1 MTILTV
7 SVAEVA
13 LKFRCSLRRVRQ
25 LILTRRL
32 TAFKDEKGHWRVV
45 YPFDVRLGKRGP
57 MLGSFKRAASTIVK
71 QGPPIIWG
79 TPNGPVRTKR
89 AE

>member
-13 LKFRCSLRRVRQ
+13 LKFRCSPRRVRQ

-45 YPFDVRLGKRGP
+45 YPFDIRLGRRGP
-57 MLGSFKRAASTIVK
+57 TLGSFKRATPATAPEEVRLVLVSVS
-71 QGPPIIWG
+71 GPA
-79 TPNGPVRTKR
+79 RTKR